1 MLRLIKY
8 ADLDTDTKNTLE
20 FYIEKE
26 FGHIPL
32 VKQTQWASP
41 DWSLFWLN
49 GDKLVSFCNIVIRE
63 VHINGQVIKVGGLN
77 NMITPTEHR
86 GKKYST
92 NLLQA
97 FERVIFE
104 DLNLDAGLL
113 LCADNLVPFYH
124 RLNWRK
130 VDCPVFFEQA
140 DGKKQ
145 WEANT
150 MMLFNTTPYQPT
162 SIDLNGLPW

>member
-1 MLRLIKY
+1 MLQLIKY
-8 ADLDTDTKNTLE
+8 ADLDTDIKNTLE
-20 FYIEKE
+20 FYIEQE

-32 VKQTQWASP
+32 VQETHWASP

-63 VHINGQVIKVGGLN
+63 VHINNEVIKVGGLN
-77 NMITPTEHR
+77 NMITPAKHR
-86 GKKYST
+86 GNKYST

-104 DLNLDAGLL
+104 DLDLNAGLL
-113 LCADNLVPFYH
+113 LCADNLVPFYQK
-124 RLNWRK
+124 LNWRK
-130 VDCPVFFEQA
+130 LDCPVFFEQP

-150 MMLFNTTPYQPT
+150 MMLFDNSAYQPS